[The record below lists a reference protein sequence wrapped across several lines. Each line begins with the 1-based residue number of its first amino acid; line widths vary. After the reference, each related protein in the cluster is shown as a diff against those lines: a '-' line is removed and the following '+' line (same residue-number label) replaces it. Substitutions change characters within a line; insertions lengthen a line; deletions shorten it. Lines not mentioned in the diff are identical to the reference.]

1 MLPKARAYV
10 KSYDMQTKW
19 MDFLVEYDDVLEKY
33 NAIWNKASADIINEF
48 DRDPVYNKEFLKT
61 KIKSHSDKVTDIYDK
76 ESPKVE
82 SNYTCLVVIRLDFTL
97 KKDNNYYLLVF
108 LKECKYIEKKVIRHI
123 NEILNDFSSD
133 DESDKK

>member
-1 MLPKARAYV
+1 
-10 KSYDMQTKW
+10 

-76 ESPKVE
+76 KVLRW
-82 SNYTCLVVIRLDFTL
+82 NLIILV
-97 KKDNNYYLLVF
+97 
-108 LKECKYIEKKVIRHI
+108 
-123 NEILNDFSSD
+123 
-133 DESDKK
+133 

>member
-10 KSYDMQTKW
+10 KSYDIQTKW

-33 NAIWNKASADIINEF
+33 NAIWNKASADIKNEF

-76 ESPKVE
+76 KSPKVE

-123 NEILNDFSSD
+123 NEILNDFSSS
-133 DESDKK
+133 DESGKK

>member
-10 KSYDMQTKW
+10 KSYDIQTKW

-33 NAIWNKASADIINEF
+33 NAIWNKASADIKNEF

-76 ESPKVE
+76 KVLRR
-82 SNYTCLVVIRLDFTL
+82 NLIILV
-97 KKDNNYYLLVF
+97 
-108 LKECKYIEKKVIRHI
+108 
-123 NEILNDFSSD
+123 
-133 DESDKK
+133 